1 VPTADAAA
9 LEERTTR
16 PPEESGAGI
25 RPEPGR
31 GQGPGRSSGTRFRPD
46 IEGLRAIAILTVLAY
61 HAGLPLRGG
70 FIGVD
75 IFFVISGF
83 LITGLLVV
91 ELEATGTISWLR
103 FLGRRVRRLI
113 PAAVL
118 VLVVTAAV
126 SFVVVPGL
134 RRRDIALDIAAA
146 STYVVN
152 WVFARREVD
161 YLASDV
167 SPSPVQHYW
176 SLAVE
181 EQYYVVW
188 PLLLILLALVVRR
201 PSRRSVATVLGALVA
216 SSFAWSVWSSHTDP
230 LPAFFTSTTRVWE
243 LGVGALLAVALA
255 GRPRPRRPVS
265 GAGLLGWAAV
275 AVLLAVAVALP
286 EDVDWPGAW
295 ALLATLP
302 TAVLLWVGWQHT
314 TGGPLRALGSRPM
327 VWFGALSYSIY
338 LWHWPVIV
346 LGEWSADW
354 AGIALPSW
362 GKVALA
368 LASIGPAWLSW
379 RFVESPIHHGPWL
392 RRRPKALVASGL
404 AISAVGVIAAL
415 ALVPLRSPFVTTP
428 PGAEPPPPSA
438 LGANTLRSGEPVP
451 QVDDPGWVTPDPLV
465 AGQDRPAADV
475 DRCQVDVTVTSPV
488 ACVFGDP
495 QGTTTVAL
503 VGDSKAMQWLPALEE
518 AAALRGWRIVTWGK
532 SSCAFAAVPATRAG
546 TAYPECDTWNDAV
559 VRALRADPPEVVVTS
574 GVATAAWVDGAAD
587 RVALVE
593 GYAARW
599 RSLTTGGTPVVV
611 VGDSPVSPDDLD
623 VCAARHPREMNRCA
637 FDAVPAVARSALP
650 LQREAVASSG
660 GGVALLD
667 LTTWICP
674 LQRCTAV
681 IGHVA
686 VHRAGDHITATYAA
700 TLATQLAQAVDDAL
714 AG

>member
-9 LEERTTR
+9 LDERTAR
-16 PPEESGAGI
+16 PREGTGAGI
-25 RPEPGR
+25 RRDVGADEGR
-31 GQGPGRSSGTRFRPD
+31 GRTTGTRFRAD

-70 FIGVD
+70 FVGVD
-75 IFFVISGF
+75 IFFVISGY

-91 ELEATGTISWLR
+91 ELEATGTISWMR
-103 FLGRRVRRLI
+103 FLGRRVRRLL

-134 RRRDIALDIAAA
+134 RRREIALDIAAA

-161 YLASDV
+161 YLASDM

-181 EQYYVVW
+181 EQYYVLW

-201 PSRRSVATVLGALVA
+201 PGRRSVATVLGALVA
-216 SSFAWSVWSSHTDP
+216 GSFTWSVWSSHTDP
-230 LPAFFTSTTRVWE
+230 LPAFFTSTTRLWE

-255 GRPRPRRPVS
+255 GRPRPSRPVP

-286 EDVDWPGAW
+286 HGVDWPGAW
-295 ALLATLP
+295 ALLPTLP
-302 TAVLLWVGWQHT
+302 TALLLWVGWQQA
-314 TGGPLRALGSRPM
+314 TGGPLRLLGSRPM

-354 AGIALPSW
+354 AGATLPSW
-362 GKVALA
+362 GKLALA
-368 LASIGPAWLSW
+368 VASIGPAWLSW
-379 RFVESPIHHGPWL
+379 RFVESPIHHGSWL
-392 RRRPKALVASGL
+392 RRRPRALVASGL
-404 AISAVGVIAAL
+404 AISAVGVVAAL
-415 ALVPLRSPFVTTP
+415 ALVPLRSPFVTSP

-438 LGANTLRSGEPVP
+438 LGANTLKEEEAASEL
-451 QVDDPGWVTPDPLV
+451 DDPGWVTPDPLL

-475 DRCQVDVTVTSPV
+475 DRCQVDVPVTSPV
-488 ACVFGDP
+488 GCVFGDP
-495 QGTTTVAL
+495 RGTTTVAL

-518 AAALRGWRIVTWGK
+518 AGAARGWRILTWGK

-546 TAYPECDTWNDAV
+546 AAYPECDTWNDAV
-559 VRALRADPPEVVVTS
+559 MRELRDDPPDVVVTS

-587 RVALVE
+587 RTALVE
-593 GYAARW
+593 GYAAHW
-599 RSLTTGGTPVVV
+599 RALATQGARVVV
-611 VGDSPVSPDDLD
+611 VGDSPISPDDLD
-623 VCAARHPREMNRCA
+623 VCAARHPRELSRCA
-637 FDAVPAVARSALP
+637 FDAVPAVARGALP
-650 LQREAVASSG
+650 LQREAVGASG
-660 GGVALLD
+660 DGVALLD

-674 LQRCTAV
+674 EQRCRAV

-700 TLATQLAQAVDDAL
+700 TLATQLARAVDDAL
-714 AG
+714 TG